1 MAHRCGVSGKDR
13 CRNQLS
19 HKHLHQRI
27 TVPEPLADGALT
39 TPWRTRNP
47 FCQCAISRAPGAAQ
61 DGWIG
66 DSCMGHGIALLQR
79 EHPNIGLI
87 NPIFSRF
94 QARDA
99 QLRAIN
105 AGDPF
110 KDTNKVI
117 MLPLHVANNH
127 WCGAVLDFGV
137 KVEGSCC
144 LTRSNSPSRNTTM
157 NAKHSCRTYLVKYVR
172 SYRSRDTQPYVSS
185 CGPAVLMFFECL
197 LTGITPF
204 TW

>member
-1 MAHRCGVSGKDR
+1 
-13 CRNQLS
+13 
-19 HKHLHQRI
+19 
-27 TVPEPLADGALT
+27 
-39 TPWRTRNP
+39 
-47 FCQCAISRAPGAAQ
+47 
-61 DGWIG
+61 
-66 DSCMGHGIALLQR
+66 MGHGIALLQR
-79 EHPNIGLI
+79 EHPYIGLV
-87 NPIFSRF
+87 NPISSRF

-117 MLPLHVANNH
+117 MLPLYVANNH
-127 WCGAVLDFGV
+127 WCGTVLDFGV

-172 SYRSRDTQPYVSS
+172 SYRSRDTQPYVTS

-197 LTGITPF
+197 LIDITPF
-204 TW
+204 TVSSAAAFSKTSVHAGVSTPGTTSLSSAGNATYPFVSPPLCQL